1 MFLMF
6 ALFVVSLCT
15 LLWAAISVG
24 RHVRRDKREQQS
36 LGFTASAGVGA
47 GEVRDLGD
55 GQVAAEAIAVDAGS
69 LDAGELEPG
78 KLEPEK
84 LDSNK
89 LEPAQPLGP
98 VGE

>member
-36 LGFTASAGVGA
+36 LGFTASAGAVA
-47 GEVRDLGD
+47 GD
-55 GQVAAEAIAVDAGS
+55 GQVAAEAIALEPGR
-69 LDAGELEPG
+69 LDGGELEPG
-78 KLEPEK
+78 KLEPATLE
-84 LDSNK
+84 SNK

>member
-36 LGFTASAGVGA
+36 LGFTASAGAVA
-47 GEVRDLGD
+47 GD
-55 GQVAAEAIAVDAGS
+55 GQVAAEAIALEPGS
-69 LDAGELEPG
+69 LDAGELESATLG
-78 KLEPEK
+78 SEKLE
-84 LDSNK
+84 SNK
-89 LEPAQPLGP
+89 LDAAQPLGP

>member
-36 LGFTASAGVGA
+36 SGFTASAGVGA
-47 GEVRDLGD
+47 ADVRG
-55 GQVAAEAIAVDAGS
+55 AAEAK
-69 LDAGELEPG
+69 GELETGKLDSG
-78 KLEPEK
+78 KLESATLDSEK
-84 LDSNK
+84 LEPNR

-98 VGE
+98 IGD

>member
-36 LGFTASAGVGA
+36 LGFTASAGA
-47 GEVRDLGD
+47 AAGD
-55 GQVAAEAIAVDAGS
+55 GQVAAEAIEPGR
-69 LDAGELEPG
+69 LYGGELEPG
-78 KLEPEK
+78 KLEPDK
-84 LDSNK
+84 LESNK
-89 LEPAQPLGP
+89 LDAAQPLGP

>member
-36 LGFTASAGVGA
+36 LGFTASAGAGA
-47 GEVRDLGD
+47 GD
-55 GQVAAEAIAVDAGS
+55 GQVAAEANALEPGS
-69 LDAGELEPG
+69 LDAGELESAT
-78 KLEPEK
+78 LESEN
-84 LDSNK
+84 LESNK
-89 LEPAQPLGP
+89 LDAAQPLGP